1 MASPPR
7 RAASASTTPPFT
19 PLRSPVQQARASVEE
34 KVARQLAA
42 LPGPDEEEAE
52 QEVSGAQEPGE
63 AAGVFAGCPRRNED
77 DSDSQLCGSD
87 DAMMQYL
94 GSMDGSCSGG
104 EESDAGSE
112 DASFEIGRLGCASA
126 HATGEPP
133 AATQDPVT
141 TPEGV
146 NTSDGVPPA
155 AESQP
160 SRTTTPRLS
169 AVSSAVP
176 ALFTGCDPV
185 RMRQQISLLTRQV
198 QRGEDTAAA
207 LQARLAQAKGDRD
220 RSELSNVELRGRAD
234 AMRQHVCLLKAQIQ
248 QLSGVQAPTVEELR
262 GDMLNQAQNDA
273 GVLARKLAEQ
283 QQLVRQLYSQLE
295 DQALADSSERESLA
309 SEVERCAAAAEQLH
323 MPRQSLLFC
332 RIPLTGSASIGECA
346 QAVAV
351 CSVR

>member
-7 RAASASTTPPFT
+7 RVANASTTPPFT
-19 PLRSPVQQARASVEE
+19 PLRSPVQRARASIEE
-34 KVARQLAA
+34 KVARQLAV

-52 QEVSGAQEPGE
+52 QEVSGEQEPGE
-63 AAGVFAGCPRRNED
+63 AARVFAASPRQNGDE
-77 DSDSQLCGSD
+77 SDGQLCGDD

-94 GSMDGSCSGG
+94 GSMDGSCSGA

-112 DASFEIGRLGCASA
+112 DASFEIGMLGCASA
-126 HATGEPP
+126 HATDEST
-133 AATQDPVT
+133 AATQEPAT
-141 TPEGV
+141 TLAV
-146 NTSDGVPPA
+146 VDAADGVPPP

-160 SRTTTPRLS
+160 SRTPHRLS

-207 LQARLAQAKGDRD
+207 LQARLTQAKIDRD

-234 AMRQHVCLLKAQIQ
+234 AVRQHVCLLKAQIQ
-248 QLSGVQAPTVEELR
+248 QLSGVQAPTLEELR
-262 GDMLNQAQNDA
+262 GEMLNQAQNDA

-283 QQLVRQLYSQLE
+283 QQLVRQLYAQLE
-295 DQALADSSERESLA
+295 DQALTDSSERESLA
-309 SEVERCAAAAEQLH
+309 SEVERCAEAAKQLH
-323 MPRQSLLFC
+323 TRRQSLLFC
-332 RIPLTGSASIGECA
+332 RILLNGSS
-346 QAVAV
+346 
-351 CSVR
+351 SVW